1 MLVQFISFLKTLA
14 IHYTLC
20 FNVGNAGQ
28 GGQSKEMMIGSRGVV
43 SNPYDKVWGDCEVL
57 LFKFSVCMCVYVDG
71 GKNVYP
77 CDWEL

>member
-1 MLVQFISFLKTLA
+1 MPVQFISFLKTRT

-20 FNVGNAGQ
+20 FNVGNVGQ

-43 SNPYDKVWGDCEVL
+43 NNPYDKVLGDCEVL
-57 LFKFSVCMCVYVDG
+57 LFKFNLCMCVYVVG
-71 GKNVYP
+71 GKNVCP